1 MPAIHEIRETRAAKV
16 AEARTLL
23 TGDMTA
29 EKQTAFDKLKAEI
42 TDLESQEQRQQFVDD
57 MERRAAGEPVSGGDG
72 LEALEKRV
80 SLLDVLRSQMEGCSL
95 NGAAAEYSQE
105 TERRT
110 GRKAQGA
117 FVPLSLLEQ
126 RANTTTTAPEI
137 VPTVHRA
144 DLYIGPLR
152 EALIA
157 RRLGVRVLTGLRG
170 NLSIPKY
177 GSGLETGWVA
187 EGGAVPEGEMAFD
200 SVGLEPKHVGGKTEM
215 SRQLIQQSSPEIEQ
229 LVRDDL
235 AFLIAKQIDRAII
248 AGTGTD
254 NEPLGV
260 TNFTSAQTGTL
271 ASLDWPSVLAMVQQ
285 LEDQEI
291 FGGAWLTT
299 GTAKTK
305 LASTLK
311 EAGLPGYLLEGSTM
325 ADRALY
331 VTRGLEVSS
340 NGEPVILGDFSQIL
354 LGVWSELD
362 ILVNPCAHI
371 SKHRKDGRDNRSV
384 LFSDRMAHGGADRPP
399 PIPHL
404 MDVVLMG
411 FRSDRA
417 MMVRG
422 FEEIDGARYYQG
434 WHITWG

>member
-1 MPAIHEIRETRAAKV
+1 MKIHEIRELKAQKV
-16 AEARTLL
+16 AEARALL
-23 TGDMTA
+23 DNNPRLTA
-29 EKQTAFDKLKAEI
+29 DQQAAFDKLKAEI
-42 TDLESQEQRQQFVDD
+42 TDLEAAEQRQQFIDD
-57 MERRAAGEPVSGGDG
+57 MERRAAGEPVNGGDG
-72 LEALEKRV
+72 LADLEKRV
-80 SLLDVLRSQMEGCSL
+80 SLLDVLRSQMEGRAL

-105 TERRT
+105 AERRT

-126 RANTTTTAPEI
+126 RANTTSTAPEI

-187 EGGAVPEGEMAFD
+187 EGGAVPEGDMAFD

-248 AGTGTD
+248 TGSGTG

-260 TNFTSAQTGTL
+260 LNYTGKQTG
-271 ASLDWPSVLAMVQQ
+271 SLSSLTWANVLAFAQK
-285 LEDQEI
+285 LEDEEI

-299 GTAKTK
+299 GTGKTT

-311 EAGLPGYLLEGSTM
+311 EAGLPGYLLEGGTM
-325 ADRALY
+325 ADRPLY
-331 VTRGLEVSS
+331 VTRSLEGDS

-362 ILVNPCAHI
+362 ILVNPYAEPAY
-371 SKHRKDGRDNRSV
+371 SR
-384 LFSDRMAHGGADRPP
+384 GG
-399 PIPHL
+399 
-404 MDVVLMG
+404 VQV
-411 FRSDRA
+411 RA
-417 MMVRG
+417 MATVGTACRHEQA
-422 FEEIDGARYYQG
+422 FVVANDLSA
-434 WHITWG
+434 